1 MNRTKKYGIIL
12 AGGKGLRMGKDLPK
26 QFLQVKGRMIL
37 SRTLDAM
44 AQVCDHLILVLPQT
58 HIALWEELSQ
68 KESRLVPTHSIT
80 IGGETRFH
88 SVRNG
93 LEMVEE
99 NSLVAIHD
107 GVRPYVTEETIRI
120 SFEAALRF
128 GAAIPVLPVTES
140 LRLVK
145 SETENEAVNRN
156 LYYTV
161 QTPQCFEADRI
172 KKAYQTPY
180 NETFTDDASVYEHL
194 YGKNTIKLVEG
205 NWENIKITRPNDL
218 LFFPDFID

>member
-1 MNRTKKYGIIL
+1 MNRTKYGIIL
-12 AGGKGLRMGKDLPK
+12 AGGKGLRMGKELPK
-26 QFLQVKGRMIL
+26 QFLQVRGRMIL

-44 AQVCDHLILVLPQT
+44 AQICEQLILVLPEN
-58 HIALWEELSQ
+58 HISLWKELSQ
-68 KESRLVPTHSIT
+68 REERLVPEHTIT

-93 LEMVEE
+93 LNLIER

-107 GVRPYVTEETIRI
+107 GVRPYVTEKTIRKA
-120 SFEAALRF
+120 FESAAQY

-145 SETENEAVNRN
+145 SEDENESVNRS

-161 QTPQCFEADRI
+161 QTPQCFESDKI
-172 KKAYQTPY
+172 KKAYQTSY

-194 YGKNTIKLVEG
+194 YGKNTIRMVEG

-218 LFFPDFID
+218 LFIPDYIE